1 MNVLEERESKLTDH
15 PFMWVAEY
23 EDGTILDEALE
34 NGEFRSFTAIRK
46 DTVKTFNLVGR
57 KMRAYI
63 DTSNGIFNL
72 NDVLFSTAIRIGENT
87 YPISSIEGET
97 YKDLIHYKGFY
108 ADTIMNDGKI
118 KSTGLN
124 IITNSYHIG
133 WKKNIILN
141 DNQRL
146 SFKMIYSILMGK
158 GIEFEFKLSSDKDIK
173 DGILLIAMFK
183 PGEPKPSV
191 SGIKLGDILPA
202 NKSKILKLKLQ

>member
-63 DTSNGIFNL
+63 DTSTGIFNL

-108 ADTIMNDGKI
+108 ADTIMNDGRI

-173 DGILLIAMFK
+173 DGILLVAMFK

>member
-72 NDVLFSTAIRIGENT
+72 NDVLFSTAIRIGDNT

-108 ADTIMNDGKI
+108 ADTIMNDGRI

-124 IITNSYHIG
+124 IITN
-133 WKKNIILN
+133 
-141 DNQRL
+141 
-146 SFKMIYSILMGK
+146 
-158 GIEFEFKLSSDKDIK
+158 
-173 DGILLIAMFK
+173 
-183 PGEPKPSV
+183 
-191 SGIKLGDILPA
+191 
-202 NKSKILKLKLQ
+202 

>member
-72 NDVLFSTAIRIGENT
+72 
-87 YPISSIEGET
+87 
-97 YKDLIHYKGFY
+97 
-108 ADTIMNDGKI
+108 
-118 KSTGLN
+118 
-124 IITNSYHIG
+124 
-133 WKKNIILN
+133 
-141 DNQRL
+141 
-146 SFKMIYSILMGK
+146 
-158 GIEFEFKLSSDKDIK
+158 
-173 DGILLIAMFK
+173 
-183 PGEPKPSV
+183 
-191 SGIKLGDILPA
+191 
-202 NKSKILKLKLQ
+202 

>member
-72 NDVLFSTAIRIGENT
+72 NDVLCSTAIRIGENT

-108 ADTIMNDGKI
+108 ADTIMNDGRI

>member
-57 KMRAYI
+57 KMRAYT
-63 DTSNGIFNL
+63 DTSNGIFDL

-108 ADTIMNDGKI
+108 ADTIMNDGRI

-183 PGEPKPSV
+183 PGELKPSV

>member
-63 DTSNGIFNL
+63 DTSTGIFNL

-108 ADTIMNDGKI
+108 ADTIMNDGRI